1 MKTRYISKQLFMKR
15 LIFLII
21 GSPLIWGISTLFLM
35 VIVGPFIDNRSTVHG
50 SVYLFGMISFMV
62 VVVPTWISLI
72 FRYRIDPTG
81 KWHQIEHVAKLISYP
96 FRLSF
101 EEVKLINKVEGWEYK
116 NDNELRLDE
125 EELKEA
131 FLLAIK
137 APLYGGTNSVP
148 GALAASTLS
157 FIWALIF
164 LYALKDWKDSGQ
176 WPFIGLDVL
185 LFCFSFYFYKSYKIA
200 KKYADSLKGEVL

>member
-1 MKTRYISKQLFMKR
+1 MKR

-21 GSPLIWGISTLFLM
+21 GSPIIWGISTLFLM
-35 VIVGPFIDNRSTVHG
+35 VIVGPFIDNISTVHD

-62 VVVPTWISLI
+62 VVAPIWISLI

-116 NDNELRLDE
+116 TDNELRLDE
-125 EELKEA
+125 DELKEA

-137 APLYGGTNSVP
+137 APLYGGANSVS
-148 GALAASTLS
+148 GSLAASIFS

-164 LYALKDWKDSGQ
+164 LYAVINWKDSSP

-185 LFCFSFYFYKSYKIA
+185 LFYLSYYFYKSFKIA
-200 KKYADSLKGEVL
+200 KKYADSLKGEVQ